1 MTATTMPSMSTLP
14 VPFLSIESAGRTST
28 VRLQL
33 DRLALLCQRMVR
45 AVSSSLGT
53 PPDDPQVR
61 GAITGVVQCFI
72 SAGGRAEDAAH
83 DAERLVRTLAVDLSH
98 AGLVAVDVHRLFRA
112 VHPVVVSALG
122 QVVGDTVRGDAML
135 ALRRAAQR
143 YLHLV
148 CATMTV
154 ELRRESARRAHR
166 HAHWRAEVG
175 GVDEPPHHAG
185 RLGQIRAL
193 VSVHDELPLA
203 LRTDPRLIA
212 RPSAY
217 ELLVPEDVALHTLVP
232 ALTGQVVVGP
242 LTPWA
247 DLGDSLQL
255 VWRATRLLSDGLAAD
270 DRLLVPCTEMLGPLL
285 VAGNPLLTGML
296 VSKHLAVFDG
306 IRTLRRNDLALTLLR
321 WLETAVPTN
330 QLARDM
336 GLPPQTL
343 HSRLSKLREMFGA
356 KLEDPPTRL
365 ELIVALRSV
374 LPSWDIAV

>member
-1 MTATTMPSMSTLP
+1 MPVSTLP
-14 VPFLSIESAGRTST
+14 VSFLSIEASGSTST
-28 VRLQL
+28 VRLRP

-45 AVSSSLGT
+45 AVSTSLGT
-53 PPDDPQVR
+53 PPDDPHVR
-61 GAITGVVQCFI
+61 SAIADVVQCFI
-72 SAGGRAEDAAH
+72 AAGGRAEDAAH
-83 DAERLVRTLAVDLSH
+83 DAERVVRALAVELSH
-98 AGLVAVDVHRLFRA
+98 AGLLTVDVHRLFRA

-122 QVVGDTVRGDAML
+122 QVVDDTLRGDAML

-148 CATMTV
+148 CTTMTV

-175 GVDEPPHHAG
+175 GTDEPLPHVAHLDHSG
-185 RLGQIRAL
+185 RVGRIRVL
-193 VSVHDELPLA
+193 VAVRDELPVQ
-203 LRTDPRLIA
+203 LRADPRFVA
-212 RPSAY
+212 RSSAY
-217 ELLVPEDVALHTLVP
+217 ELLVPEDVAPETLEP

-270 DRLLVPCTEMLGPLL
+270 DRLLVPCTEMLGHLL
-285 VAGNPLLTGML
+285 VAGNPLLTGLL

-306 IRTLRRNDLALTLLR
+306 VRALRRNDLALTLLR

-343 HSRLSKLREMFGA
+343 HSRLAKLREMFGA

-374 LPSWDIAV
+374 LPTWDVAV